1 MYDNI
6 DILVYY
12 IAFMVRVDYCC
23 SVCMDAELW
32 MRVLLTFILSE
43 IWQKASHRKMIGQ
56 STQPR

>member
-1 MYDNI
+1 MYNNI

-12 IAFMVRVDYCC
+12 IAFMVGVDYCC
-23 SVCMDAELW
+23 SVCVDVELW

-43 IWQKASHRKMIGQ
+43 IWQKASHHKMIGQ